1 MLSTH
6 SSKAVMAGKRLEI
19 ELSVSMIFDK
29 ICWVAVEMDSSIA
42 VKGLAAAKGDHEG
55 GKV

>member
-29 ICWVAVEMDSSIA
+29 ICLVAVEMDSSIA